1 MISQLLL
8 ASDPPNSPQQML
20 ERTKQVQQAASM
32 AFKDIC
38 VGGKH
43 SLQELGPVGMNQLN
57 LYWVLVEEF
66 KHRTLEPRK
75 IVKILV

>member
-8 ASDPPNSPQQML
+8 ASDPPNSPANIV

-43 SLQELGPVGMNQLN
+43 HLQEIEN
-57 LYWVLVEEF
+57 LIGIFFSGAGCDKQSCVIRVDWKMED
-66 KHRTLEPRK
+66 
-75 IVKILV
+75 